1 MRFTGH
7 GSLAIFL
14 AGANRSHNLVFNLLF
29 FFFFHF
35 VFFGEQESGSS
46 TIMIYYILSIASD
59 LMLDMN

>member
-14 AGANRSHNLVFNLLF
+14 AGANRSHNLVFNIFFIFILF
-29 FFFFHF
+29 FW
-35 VFFGEQESGSS
+35 EQEFGSS

>member
-14 AGANRSHNLVFNLLF
+14 AGANRSHNLVFNLL